1 LRKLTRPRSARMAA
15 NSVSRNFAW
24 GLLTVGICCRISLTM
39 VIGHSSVECSVAHVY
54 STRNGLI
61 CTLSH
66 SKIVRSIAPRQE
78 EKTMT
83 LLLKQAFEKASQL
96 PEELQDQLAQEMLE
110 DIAGELQWDTTL
122 AQSEDLLEQLAAQ
135 ALREFEAGR
144 TRPQGFD
151 EL

>member
-1 LRKLTRPRSARMAA
+1 M
-15 NSVSRNFAW
+15 
-24 GLLTVGICCRISLTM
+24 TV
-39 VIGHSSVECSVAHVY
+39 
-54 STRNGLI
+54 
-61 CTLSH
+61 
-66 SKIVRSIAPRQE
+66 
-78 EKTMT
+78 
-83 LLLKQAFEKASQL
+83 LLKQAFEKASQL
-96 PEELQDQLAQEMLE
+96 PDDLQDQLAQEVLE

>member
-1 LRKLTRPRSARMAA
+1 
-15 NSVSRNFAW
+15 
-24 GLLTVGICCRISLTM
+24 
-39 VIGHSSVECSVAHVY
+39 
-54 STRNGLI
+54 
-61 CTLSH
+61 
-66 SKIVRSIAPRQE
+66 
-78 EKTMT
+78 MT

-96 PEELQDQLAQEMLE
+96 PDDLQDQLAQEVLE

-122 AQSEDLLEQLAAQ
+122 AQSEDLLEQLVAQ

>member
-1 LRKLTRPRSARMAA
+1 VAVPGGGGSPRAFGVKLQHDLFLGYP
-15 NSVSRNFAW
+15 
-24 GLLTVGICCRISLTM
+24 
-39 VIGHSSVECSVAHVY
+39 
-54 STRNGLI
+54 
-61 CTLSH
+61 
-66 SKIVRSIAPRQE
+66 PRQE

-96 PEELQDQLAQEMLE
+96 PEELQDQLAQEVLE

-135 ALREFEAGR
+135 ALQEFEAGR

>member
-1 LRKLTRPRSARMAA
+1 MAVYFVDSSAVVKRSVRETG
-15 NSVSRNFAW
+15 SVWLS
-24 GLLTVGICCRISLTM
+24 
-39 VIGHSSVECSVAHVY
+39 
-54 STRNGLI
+54 GLI
-61 CTLSH
+61 SPAVGNDIYLCAWDH
-66 SKIVRSIAPRQE
+66 MVRLQVETQSIPGYPPRQE

-83 LLLKQAFEKASQL
+83 MLLKQAFEKASQL
-96 PEELQDQLAQEMLE
+96 PDDLQDQLAQEVLE

-122 AQSEDLLEQLAAQ
+122 AQSEALLEQLAAQ